1 VSIEDELAAAATAPL
16 DRTDRDP
23 TDDAPEV
30 PPGTTIGRYI
40 ALETVGSGTMGVVVS
55 AVDPTLDR
63 KVAIKLVKADRDGS
77 TSGRQRLLREAQA
90 MAKLQHANVVTVFE
104 VGTYAGRVFLAM
116 EYIAGGTLAGWLEQ
130 RRSQREIVAAFTA
143 AGQGLAAAHRAGIVH
158 RDFKPSN
165 VLVATDGRVRVA
177 DFGLATGTDTRDG
190 AASPSSVLSMTSTG
204 AILGTPTYMAPEQ
217 HRGEPATVQA
227 DQFAFCVALYQA
239 LYGSG
244 PFEGDTYRD
253 YADNVLAGRVLAAPR
268 GSNVPARLRDVILR
282 GLALAPAD
290 RFPDMD
296 ALLAELVRDPRS
308 RARTLAIGA
317 VTIVLVGAAAAFAI
331 HERSAADDPC
341 AAADQS
347 VAGLWDPSTRTA
359 LRLAFAASDAPGADS
374 AFAHTASAFDQRVA
388 ELSVAR
394 HDACVATAVRHEQS
408 AELLDRRMEC
418 LDSRAAE
425 LANLIDVLSDHP
437 DTSVVERAPDA
448 ARALRSLAPCA
459 DRESLLAGR
468 PLPTSPAMR
477 AQVAALSTLIDRADA
492 LDDAGKLQQAHA
504 SYTALMPEADRLDYA
519 PVRLRAH
526 LDDALVL
533 SELGEYQHAVAELRA
548 VGELAASAHDD
559 TTIAKAWTQ
568 LYGVLAMNLGKVDE
582 AKALDSSAAAAV
594 ARAGGG
600 TELHGQLEQSRG
612 GVELAAGN
620 FAASCEHFATAVRE
634 LGKAIG
640 PTHPVVVNTMLNY
653 AMALDGAGRYDEAR
667 QTLDRVLAIRVDAL
681 GPDHVDVA
689 TVHHQLGALLDDTGQ
704 PAQALLEFQKAY
716 AIDTAVYAAD
726 DPQVAIEDVS
736 LGVVLVE
743 LDRASEALAYNERAV
758 AIFAKH
764 GDDAA
769 PMLATALLDLADTDH
784 ALARDPEAIR
794 TYEQALAL
802 AIKLH
807 GADHVDVANVLN
819 NEAEV
824 VAGTGDHA
832 RAHALWQ
839 RALAIRV
846 AALGPEHPDVA
857 KTLGHMADDAY
868 DTHAYADAIAS
879 FTRAIA
885 VLDKPGAKLPLL
897 FALLAKRGRA
907 EHAFHHDADAVADL
921 TRARDGLHDAKLASD
936 AAEARLLLADT
947 LWDQGSHAAGI
958 AEAKAALA
966 ELDKPDELAQAREW
980 LARHR

>member
-1 VSIEDELAAAATAPL
+1 MSIEDELAGAATAPL

-23 TDDAPEV
+23 AVDAPEV

-40 ALETVGSGTMGVVVS
+40 VLETVGSGTMGVVVS

-104 VGTYAGRVFLAM
+104 VGTYTGRVFLAM
-116 EYIAGGTLAGWLEQ
+116 EYIAGGTLADWLAQ
-130 RRSQREIVAAFTA
+130 RRTRREILAAFTA
-143 AGQGLAAAHRAGIVH
+143 AGQGLAAAHREGIVH

-165 VLVATDGRVRVA
+165 VLVAKDGRVRVA
-177 DFGLATGTDTRDG
+177 DFGLATAPDAREDGTR
-190 AASPSSVLSMTSTG
+190 PSGDLAMTSTG

-217 HRGEPATVQA
+217 HRGEPATTQA

-244 PFEGDTYRD
+244 PFEGETYRA

-268 GSNVPARLRDVILR
+268 GSSVPTRLRDVLLR

-296 ALLAELVRDPRS
+296 ALLAELGRDPRS
-308 RARTLAIGA
+308 RGRTLAIGA
-317 VTIVLVGAAAAFAI
+317 AAFALVGGAAIYAI
-331 HERSAADDPC
+331 HEHVAAGDPC
-341 AAADQS
+341 AATDQS

-359 LRLAFAASDAPGADS
+359 LRLAFAASDAPGAEN
-374 AFAHTASAFDQRVA
+374 AFAHTASALDARVA
-388 ELSVAR
+388 ELRVAR
-394 HDACVATAVRHEQS
+394 RDACVATAVRHEQS
-408 AELLDRRMEC
+408 ADLLDRRMEC
-418 LDSRAAE
+418 LDARAAE

-437 DTSVVERAPDA
+437 DASVVEHAPDA
-448 ARALRSLAPCA
+448 ARSLRSLTACA
-459 DRESLLAGR
+459 DRESLLAGK
-468 PLPTSPAMR
+468 PLPKSAAMR
-477 AQVAALSTLIDRADA
+477 AQVAALSVLIDRADA
-492 LDDAGKLQQAHA
+492 LDDAGKLQQAHE
-504 SYTALMPEADRLDYA
+504 SYAALMPEADRLDYA

-533 SELGEYQHAVAELRA
+533 GELGEYQHAVTELREL
-548 VGELAASAHDD
+548 GELAASAHDD
-559 TTIAKAWTQ
+559 LTIAKAWTQ
-568 LYGVLAMNLGKVDE
+568 LYGVLALNRKVDE
-582 AKALDSSAAAAV
+582 ARTLEPSAAAAV

-600 TELHGQLEQSRG
+600 AELHGQLEQARG
-612 GVELAAGN
+612 ATELAAGN
-620 FAASCEHFATAVRE
+620 FSASCEHFATAVRE

-653 AMALDGAGRYDEAR
+653 AMALDDAGRYDEAR

-681 GPDHVDVA
+681 GPDHIDVA
-689 TVHHQLGALLDDTGQ
+689 PVHHQLGALLDDTGQ
-704 PAQALLEFQKAY
+704 PAQALAEFQKAY

-764 GDDAA
+764 GDDDAG
-769 PMLATALLDLADTDH
+769 MLGTALLDLADTDH
-784 ALARDPEAIR
+784 ALARDADAIR

-807 GADHVDVANVLN
+807 GPDHVEVANVLN

-824 VAGTGDHA
+824 VAGGGDHA
-832 RAHALWQ
+832 RARALWQ
-839 RALAIRV
+839 RALAIRET
-846 AALGPEHPDVA
+846 ALGPDHPGVA
-857 KTLGHMADDAY
+857 KVLGFMADDAY
-868 DTHAYADAIAS
+868 DTHAYADAVAYL
-879 FTRAIA
+879 TRAIA
-885 VLDKPGAKLPLL
+885 IVDKLPGAKLPLL
-897 FALLAKRGRA
+897 FALLERRGRA
-907 EHAFHHDADAVADL
+907 LHVLHHDAEAVADL
-921 TRARDGLHDAKLASD
+921 TRARDGLHDAKLS
-936 AAEARLLLADT
+936 AEAARARLVLADA

-958 AEAKAALA
+958 AETKAALA
-966 ELDKPDELAQAREW
+966 ELEKPDELTRAREW
-980 LARHR
+980 LARHH